1 MKSKI
6 ERIVCPCCENAI
18 FIETDEK
25 GKKKYFAV
33 NPIIP
38 DKPENE
44 TEIEEIEK
52 PKNEDDENGSDGTNP
67 GRSETAEKPKP
78 KRYSGFFD

>member
-52 PKNEDDENGSDGTNP
+52 PSNEENNGSDRTDPRG
-67 GRSETAEKPKP
+67 SETTEKPKS